1 MELKNNTK
9 SNNNLILEDET
20 LPIKITTKP
29 TTLIKAKRS
38 RSGQKIVEKKIEKI
52 NEFDNLLTNKIDN
65 EKLKIDE
72 INETTMN
79 IEDPKRYLILY

>member
-1 MELKNNTK
+1 ME
-9 SNNNLILEDET
+9 EET

-38 RSGQKIVEKKIEKI
+38 RSGQKIVEKKIGKI
-52 NEFDNLLTNKIDN
+52 NELDNLLNNKIDD
-65 EKLKIDE
+65 EKLKSDE
-72 INETTMN
+72 INETTIN